1 MPPSWQLSSRR
12 TENRTFF
19 EMKELC
25 KIDHERERI
34 ARLNAECE
42 EMFKELDE
50 LTEEMFDDDDA
61 GPSGT

>member
-1 MPPSWQLSSRR
+1 M
-12 TENRTFF
+12 FF